1 MKSYLKFLSRNKLYT
16 AIEAVGLIVSL
27 AFVILIGSYVVQQY
41 QVAHENPDWK
51 RIYSLGTDRY
61 TGLGYWDKEELE
73 VNIPEVEKICRVRSW
88 TDASDIEF
96 NGEKIQG
103 TKNLTFAVDPELF
116 DLFPYLHWVEGSAG
130 DFRGQDVVV
139 VSESFARKLLGIEHS
154 DNMSSLLGKKILFGA
169 GNCYTIVGV
178 LQDLK
183 ETFLTEAAVI
193 RTINNVEEEKNFNS
207 IGNCSTLYRIRADIP
222 REEADAKIMDLIRKD
237 YGPIY
242 GDQTKNWRTWR
253 FDEIFWI
260 GIDNARGF
268 SRVGNKQQV
277 YLLTLVVFLLLLSA
291 VFNYINLSFA
301 LSGKRAKEMATRRL
315 LGESQGGILRKI
327 ITESVAF
334 TAVCFAGALMLAKL
348 LMPFMNGLLRTSTA
362 NAIADV
368 EVNLQVVLTPGYIA
382 AYILAVLVLGTA
394 NGLVPALATSRYQP
408 IDVIKGTLRRKNRMV
423 FSRVFIIVQNILAVM
438 LIAMGLVMELQ
449 MKHML
454 ERPTHSQTENRFYV
468 DFVGINY
475 DQTKLF
481 KDKVEQLPF
490 VTKVGMGRDLPGWC
504 GTWQAFLLDDGTELN
519 LPVIVADTNYFD
531 LMGLEILEDF
541 QHPKMHSVWLGQT
554 AYNAANLSDTST
566 VFARKFNVR
575 GVQAEY
581 IGGVVADF
589 PNKSAAA
596 DEVGNLN
603 VCVIIVKP
611 EETFFSHNLLIET
624 IGESKEYEQQILN
637 AYRDYRMEQFGS
649 YDTPIQAGFIRDI
662 YRQQLEPARKTM
674 RLLELFAALSILIAL
689 LGLLAMST
697 YFADENTKQIAIR
710 KVFGSDVT
718 RETWRNVRSYMTLAG
733 IACVIGIPLA
743 VWAARLYLE
752 RFAYRIENY
761 GWLFVVAILISM
773 SIAFVSVI
781 WQVISAARTNPA
793 EALKKE

>member
-16 AIEAVGLIVSL
+16 AIEALGLIVSL

-51 RIYSLGTDRY
+51 RIYSLGTDRI
-61 TGLGYWDKEELE
+61 TGLGLWDKEELE
-73 VNIPEVEKICRVRSW
+73 MNIPEVEKVCRVSW
-88 TDASDIEF
+88 RLSVNEIEF
-96 NGEKIQG
+96 SGEKIQG
-103 TKNLTFAVDPELF
+103 RNPATLTVDPELF
-116 DLFPYLHWVEGSAG
+116 DLFPYLRWVEGSAS
-130 DFRGQDVVV
+130 DFCGQNTVVI
-139 VSESFARKLLGIEHS
+139 SESFARELLSVEHS
-154 DNMSSLLGKKILFGA
+154 DNMASLLGKNFRL
-169 GNCYTIVGV
+169 GNKDYTIVGV

-183 ETFLTEAAVI
+183 GTFLMEASI
-193 RTINNVEEEKNFNS
+193 ISIFGKIEEEKNFNS

-237 YGPIY
+237 YGPTY
-242 GDQTKNWRTWR
+242 GDQTMSWRTWR
-253 FDEIFWI
+253 FDEIFWMD
-260 GIDNARGF
+260 GNDF

-301 LSGKRAKEMATRRL
+301 LCGKRAKEMATRRL

-334 TAVCFAGALMLAKL
+334 TAVCFAGALVLATL
-348 LMPFMNGLLRTSTA
+348 LVPFMNGLLGSVA
-362 NAIADV
+362 LSIDLNV
-368 EVNLQVVLTPGYIA
+368 KLQVLLTPGYIV
-382 AYILAVLVLGTA
+382 AYILTVLVLGTA

-454 ERPTHSQTENRFYV
+454 ERPTHSQTKNRFYLYTMAV
-468 DFVGINY
+468 FY
-475 DQTKLF
+475 DQAKLL

-490 VTKVGMGRDLPGWC
+490 VTKVGLGSDLPGTLN
-504 GTWQAFLLDDGTELN
+504 GSQGFKLDDGTELN
-519 LPVIVADTNYFD
+519 LSFIVADTNYFD
-531 LMGLEILEDF
+531 LLGLEVLEDF

-554 AYNAANLSDTST
+554 AYRAANLSDTST

-589 PNKSAAA
+589 PSNSAAA
-596 DEVGNLN
+596 GDEGIQN
-603 VCVIIVKP
+603 VCVIIAKP

-637 AYRDYRMEQFGS
+637 AYRDYRMEQFGI
-649 YDTPIQAGFIRDI
+649 YQEPIYAGFIRDV
-662 YRQQLEPARKTM
+662 YRQQLAPFRKTM
-674 RLLELFAALSILIAL
+674 RLLELFAALSVLIAL

-710 KVFGSDVT
+710 KVFGSDIT
-718 RETWRNVRSYMTLAG
+718 RETWRNVRSYMALAG

-773 SIAFVSVI
+773 SIAFISVI
-781 WQVISAARTNPA
+781 WQVIGAARTNPA

>member
-16 AIEAVGLIVSL
+16 AIEALGLVVSL
-27 AFVILIGSYVVQQY
+27 AFVILIGSYVVQQN

-51 RIYSLGTDRY
+51 RIYSLGRDKA

-73 VNIPEVEKICRVRSW
+73 MNIPEVEKVCRISS
-88 TDASDIEF
+88 TFLGGEIEF
-96 NGEKIQG
+96 NGGKIQG
-103 TKNLTFAVDPELF
+103 RNPASLTVDPELF
-116 DLFPYLHWVEGSAG
+116 DLFPYLRWVEGSAS
-130 DFRGQDVVV
+130 DFCGQNTVVI
-139 VSESFARKLLGIEHS
+139 SESFARELLSIEHS
-154 DNMSSLLGKKILFGA
+154 DNMSSLLGKKIRVGSR
-169 GNCYTIVGV
+169 NYTIVGV

-183 ETFLTEAAVI
+183 GTFLMEASI
-193 RTINNVEEEKNFNS
+193 ISIFEKSEGEKNFNS
-207 IGNCSTLYRIRADIP
+207 YGNNSTLYRIRADIP
-222 REEADAKIMDLIRKD
+222 REEADAKIMDLVRKN
-237 YGPIY
+237 YGPTF
-242 GDQTKNWRTWR
+242 GDQTKSWRTWR
-253 FDEIFWI
+253 FDEIFWL
-260 GIDNARGF
+260 GPQGFCRG
-268 SRVGNKQQV
+268 GNKQQV

-301 LSGKRAKEMATRRL
+301 LSGKRSKEMATRRL

-334 TAVCFAGALMLAKL
+334 TAVCFVGALVLAAL
-348 LMPFMNGLLRTSTA
+348 LVPFMNGLLGEKEILSIDPNVR
-362 NAIADV
+362 
-368 EVNLQVVLTPGYIA
+368 LQVLLTPGYIVT
-382 AYILAVLVLGTA
+382 YILAVLVLGTA

-423 FSRVFIIVQNILAVM
+423 FSRVFIIIQNVLAVM

-454 ERPTHSQTENRFYV
+454 ERPTHSQTKNRFYLYNLV
-468 DFVGINY
+468 PFY
-475 DQTKLF
+475 DQAKLL

-490 VTKVGMGRDLPGWC
+490 VTKVGLGSDLPGTLN
-504 GTWQAFLLDDGTELN
+504 GSQGFKLDDGTDIN
-519 LPVIVADTNYFD
+519 LSFIVADTNYFD
-531 LMGLEILEDF
+531 LLGLEILEDF

-554 AYNAANLSDTST
+554 AYRAANLSDTST

-589 PNKSAAA
+589 PSNSAAA
-596 DEVGNLN
+596 GDEGIQN
-603 VCVIIVKP
+603 VCAIIAKP
-611 EETFFSHNLLIET
+611 DETYFSNNLLIET
-624 IGESKEYEQQILN
+624 IGESKEYEQQILD
-637 AYRDYRMEQFGS
+637 AYRDYRMEQFGI
-649 YDTPIQAGFIRDI
+649 YQEPVYAGFIRDV
-662 YRQQLEPARKTM
+662 YRQQLAPVRKTM

-718 RETWRNVRSYMTLAG
+718 RETWRNVQSYMVLVG
-733 IACVIGIPLA
+733 VACVIGIPLA

-773 SIAFVSVI
+773 SIAFVSVT
-781 WQVISAARTNPA
+781 WQVIGAARTNPA

>member
-16 AIEAVGLIVSL
+16 AIEALGLIVSL

-51 RIYSLGTDRY
+51 RIYSLGTDRI
-61 TGLGYWDKEELE
+61 TGLGLWDKEELE
-73 VNIPEVEKICRVRSW
+73 MNIPEVEKVCRVSW
-88 TDASDIEF
+88 GLSVNEIEF
-96 NGEKIQG
+96 SGEKIQG
-103 TKNLTFAVDPELF
+103 RFPATLTVDPELF
-116 DLFPYLHWVEGSAG
+116 DLFPYLRWVEGSAS
-130 DFRGQDVVV
+130 DFCGQNTVVI
-139 VSESFARKLLGIEHS
+139 SESFARELLSVEHS
-154 DNMSSLLGKKILFGA
+154 DNMASLLGKIFRL
-169 GNCYTIVGV
+169 GNKDYTIVGV

-183 ETFLTEAAVI
+183 GTFLMEASI
-193 RTINNVEEEKNFNS
+193 ISIFGKIEEEKNFNS

-237 YGPIY
+237 YGPTY
-242 GDQTKNWRTWR
+242 GDQTMSWRTWR
-253 FDEIFWI
+253 FDEIFWMD
-260 GIDNARGF
+260 GNDF

-301 LSGKRAKEMATRRL
+301 LCGKRAKEMATRRL

-334 TAVCFAGALMLAKL
+334 TAVCFAGALVLATL
-348 LMPFMNGLLRTSTA
+348 LVPFMNGLLGSVA
-362 NAIADV
+362 LSIDLNV
-368 EVNLQVVLTPGYIA
+368 KLQVLLTPGYIVT
-382 AYILAVLVLGTA
+382 YILAVLVLGTA

-423 FSRVFIIVQNILAVM
+423 FSRVFIIIQNVLAVM

-454 ERPTHSQTENRFYV
+454 ERPTHSQTKNRFYLYTMAV
-468 DFVGINY
+468 FY
-475 DQTKLF
+475 DQAKLL

-490 VTKVGMGRDLPGWC
+490 VTRVGLGSDLPGTLN
-504 GTWQAFLLDDGTELN
+504 GSQGFKLDDGTELN
-519 LPVIVADTNYFD
+519 LSFIVADTNYFD
-531 LMGLEILEDF
+531 LLGIEILEDF

-554 AYNAANLSDTST
+554 AYRAANLSDTST

-589 PNKSAAA
+589 PSNSAAA
-596 DEVGNLN
+596 GDEGIQN
-603 VCVIIVKP
+603 VCAIIAKP
-611 EETFFSHNLLIET
+611 DETYFSNNLLIET
-624 IGESKEYEQQILN
+624 IGESKEYEQQILD
-637 AYRDYRMEQFGS
+637 AYRDYRMEQFGI
-649 YDTPIQAGFIRDI
+649 YQEPVYAGFIRDV
-662 YRQQLEPARKTM
+662 YRQQLAPVRKTM

-718 RETWRNVRSYMTLAG
+718 RETWRNVQSYMVLVG
-733 IACVIGIPLA
+733 VACVIGIPLA

-781 WQVISAARTNPA
+781 WQVIGAARTNPA

>member
-16 AIEAVGLIVSL
+16 AIEALGLIVSL

-51 RIYSLGTDRY
+51 RIYSLGNDIT

-73 VNIPEVEKICRVRSW
+73 MNIPEVEKVCRVSM
-88 TDASDIEF
+88 SLFGGVIEF

-103 TKNLTFAVDPELF
+103 RLPSNLTVDPELF
-116 DLFPYLHWVEGSAG
+116 DLFPYLRWVEGSVS
-130 DFRGQDVVV
+130 DFCGQNKVVI
-139 VSESFARKLLGIEHS
+139 SESFARELLNIEHS
-154 DNMSSLLGKKILFGA
+154 DNMSSLIGKSILFGDS
-169 GNCYTIVGV
+169 NNTIVGV

-183 ETFLTEAAVI
+183 GTFLSERSI
-193 RTINNVEEEKNFNS
+193 ISIFGKIDEEKNFNS

-222 REEADAKIMDLIRKD
+222 REEADAKIMDLVRKD
-237 YGPIY
+237 YGPTY
-242 GDQTKNWRTWR
+242 GDQTMSWRTWR
-253 FDEIFWI
+253 FDEIFWL
-260 GIDNARGF
+260 GIHANRGF

-334 TAVCFAGALMLAKL
+334 TAVCFAGALVLAAL
-348 LMPFMNGLLRTSTA
+348 LVPFMNGLLGE
-362 NAIADV
+362 
-368 EVNLQVVLTPGYIA
+368 EVQLSIDSNVRLQVLLTPGYIV
-382 AYILAVLVLGTA
+382 AYILTVLVLGAA

-408 IDVIKGTLRRKNRMV
+408 IDIIKGTLRRKNRMV
-423 FSRVFIIVQNILAVM
+423 FSRVFIIIQNVLAVM

-454 ERPTHSQTENRFYV
+454 ERPTHSQTKNRFY
-468 DFVGINY
+468 FYSMAFTY

-490 VTKVGMGRDLPGWC
+490 VTKVGLGSDLPGTLN
-504 GTWQAFLLDDGTELN
+504 GWQGFMLDDGTEIKLS
-519 LPVIVADTNYFD
+519 VIVADTNYFD

-554 AYNAANLSDTST
+554 AYRAANLSDTST

-589 PNKSAAA
+589 PSNSAAA
-596 DEVGNLN
+596 GDEGIQN
-603 VCVIIVKP
+603 VCVIIAKP
-611 EETFFSHNLLIET
+611 EETYFSHNLLIET
-624 IGESKEYEQQILN
+624 IGESKEYEQQILK
-637 AYRDYRMEQFGS
+637 AYRDYRMEQFGI
-649 YDTPIQAGFIRDI
+649 YQEPLRAGFIRDV
-662 YRQQLEPARKTM
+662 YRQQLASARKTM
-674 RLLELFAALSILIAL
+674 RLLELFAALSVLIAL

-718 RETWRNVRSYMTLAG
+718 HETWRNVRSYMTLAG

-761 GWLFVVAILISM
+761 GWLFVVAILISLA
-773 SIAFVSVI
+773 IAFVSVI
-781 WQVISAARTNPA
+781 WQVICAARTNPA